1 MTDENKIDYS
11 TNGNGQRAIGKVG
24 SPSGKEATSDQFYFW
39 VDRNAL
45 VESTQIVRTSSNIG
59 GQEFRFFGLVEQ
71 VYRVSDKANISDE
84 WGATDG
90 NSEEDATFNGQGV
103 TYASARILRADPPV
117 FTPPLEQSKVYVC
130 GEDEAGLAYGSDENE
145 APLTLGKIK
154 NGGNVVAGSGQIDM
168 NYLIGVSGG
177 HMNVNGVAG
186 RGTKS
191 SFLLFTI
198 YMMLQEAERQAKKN
212 PGDPTRLQVVPIIL
226 NVKGY
231 DLFYIDRWNKNYD
244 PEKHAAAWAAMGIEY
259 PHPFTGAHFFAPQ
272 MPNADIS
279 VPTGSRGTVEAYSW
293 SLADIIEN
301 GLLMYLFASEDAEDM
316 NFSALVLDIE
326 SWLTEENVQSDGT
339 IKRKLR
345 NNPSA
350 HPQMPS
356 EKSTDGQNDG
366 GTAEN
371 NQKTFFS
378 FNSDSSPFNPEAVPQ
393 TFAEL
398 SIWVKNISQDTP
410 HQWDSHHTGTLRKL
424 HRRLI
429 KLLHEGKGVL
439 RRDDKKGKP
448 LNLVI
453 RQTSA
458 PIVVDLNSLA
468 KVPGLQRF
476 VVATIFNQLL
486 EDRTGLNSINGLVYL
501 VALDELNRFA
511 PRGAKDAITK
521 LIETLAAEMRS
532 MGIILLGAQQ
542 QASKVSER
550 VFENAGI
557 HVVGRSGSL
566 EMSQP
571 IWRFLNEKTR
581 AKAAILQADEKLLIQ
596 DSFREPMHVRVPFPA
611 WAMRSGEAQT
621 ESSQGSDASGD
632 DAPTAIITY

>member
-1 MTDENKIDYS
+1 MIDYIS
-11 TNGNGQRAIGKVG
+11 SSNGKRAIGKVG

-39 VDRNAL
+39 VDRTAL
-45 VESTQIVRTSSNIG
+45 VEATQIVHTSSNIG
-59 GQEFRFFGLVEQ
+59 GQEFRFFAIVEQ
-71 VYRVSDKANISDE
+71 VYRVSDKANIADE

-130 GEDEAGLAYGSDENE
+130 NDEETGLAYGSDENE

-154 NGGNVVAGSGQIDM
+154 NGGSVLAGSGQIDM

-198 YMMLQEAERQAKKN
+198 YMMLKEAERQAKEN
-212 PGDPTRLQVVPIIL
+212 PGDATRLQVVPIIL

-231 DLFYIDRWNKNYD
+231 DLFYIDRRNKNYNQ
-244 PEKHAAAWAAMGIEY
+244 EKHGAAWDAMGIEN
-259 PHPFTGAHFFAPQ
+259 PQPFTGTRFFAPQ

-279 VPTGSRGTVEAYSW
+279 VPTGSRGAVEAYSW
-293 SLADIIEN
+293 SLADIIES
-301 GLLMYLFASEDAEDM
+301 GLLMYLFASEDADDM

-326 SWLTEENVQSDGT
+326 SWLTQEDVQSDGT
-339 IKRKLR
+339 LKRKLR
-345 NNPSA
+345 NNSLLFSKNTSDKT
-350 HPQMPS
+350 S
-356 EKSTDGQNDG
+356 ENKNDG
-366 GTAEN
+366 DVAEN
-371 NQKTFFS
+371 EETSFQ
-378 FNSDSSPFNPEAVPQ
+378 FNSDSNNFDSNAVPQ
-393 TFAEL
+393 TFDQLAA
-398 SIWVKNISQDTP
+398 WVKNVSQAIP
-410 HQWDSHHTGTLRKL
+410 HQWNSHHTGTWRKL

-439 RRDDKKGKP
+439 RRTDIKGRP

-453 RQTSA
+453 RQNSA
-458 PIVVDLNSLA
+458 PIVIDLNSLA
-468 KVPGLQRF
+468 KVPSLQRF

-486 EDRTGLNSINGLVYL
+486 EDRTGPNAVNGLVYL

-511 PRGAKDAITK
+511 PRSAKDAITK
-521 LIETLAAEMRS
+521 LIETVAAEMRS
-532 MGIILLGAQQ
+532 VGIILLGAQQ
-542 QASKVSER
+542 QASKISER

-571 IWRFLNEKTR
+571 MWRFLNEKTR
-581 AKAAILQADEKLLIQ
+581 AKAAILQVDEKLLIQ
-596 DSFREPMHVRVPFPA
+596 DSFREPMHVRVPFPV
-611 WAMRSGEAQT
+611 WAMRPGEVQA
-621 ESSQGSDASGD
+621 EDIGNKNVAD
-632 DAPTAIITY
+632 DSPTPIITY

>member
-1 MTDENKIDYS
+1 MIEQNLIKDSQK
-11 TNGNGQRAIGKVG
+11 QHAIGKVG

-45 VESTQIVRTSSNIG
+45 VESTQIIRTSSIIG
-59 GQEFRFFGLVEQ
+59 GQEFRFFALVEQ
-71 VYRVSDKANISDE
+71 VFRVSDKANITDE

-90 NSEEDATFNGQGV
+90 NSEEEANFNSQGV

-117 FTPPLEQSKVYVC
+117 YTPPLEQSKVYVC
-130 GEDEAGLAYGSDENE
+130 DEKEAGLAYGSDENE

-191 SFLLFTI
+191 SFLMFTI
-198 YMMLQEAERQAKKN
+198 YMMLLEAERQAKET
-212 PGDPTRLQVVPIIL
+212 PGDPNRMQVVPIIL

-231 DLFYIDRWNKNYD
+231 DLFYIDRWNKNYN
-244 PEKHAAAWAAMGIEY
+244 PKKHADAWAAMGIE
-259 PHPFTGAHFFAPQ
+259 HPQPFNGTRFFAPQ

-293 SLADIIEN
+293 SLADIVEN
-301 GLLMYLFASEDAEDM
+301 GLLMYLFASEDTEDM

-326 SWLTEENVQSDGT
+326 SWLTQEDVQADGT
-339 IKRKLR
+339 LKRRLR
-345 NNPSA
+345 GNSFAPSKK
-350 HPQMPS
+350 MP
-356 EKSTDGQNDG
+356 EKAANDNNDG
-366 GTAEN
+366 DMEKDEQGA
-371 NQKTFFS
+371 S
-378 FNSDSSPFNPEAVPQ
+378 FQFNGDSSNFNPETIPQ

-398 SIWVKNISQDTP
+398 AAWVKNISQDLP
-410 HQWDSHHTGTLRKL
+410 HQWNSHHVGTWRKL

-429 KLLHEGKGVL
+429 KLIHEGKGVL
-439 RRDDKKGKP
+439 RLDDMKGKP

-453 RQTSA
+453 RQNSA
-458 PIVVDLNSLA
+458 PIVIDLNSLA

-486 EDRTGLNSINGLVYL
+486 EDRTGPNAVNGLVYL

-511 PRGAKDAITK
+511 PRNAKDAITK
-521 LIETLAAEMRS
+521 LIETVAAEMRS
-532 MGIILLGAQQ
+532 VGIILLGAQQ
-542 QASKVSER
+542 QASKISER

-571 IWRFLNEKTR
+571 MWRFLNEKTR
-581 AKAAILQADEKLLIQ
+581 AKAANLQSDEKLLIQ
-596 DSFREPMHVRVPFPA
+596 DSFREPMHIRVPFPV
-611 WAMRSGEAQT
+611 WAMRSVEAQAGIAKSN
-621 ESSQGSDASGD
+621 SSSE
-632 DAPTAIITY
+632 DAPASIITY

>member
-1 MTDENKIDYS
+1 MTDDLLINDS
-11 TNGNGQRAIGKVG
+11 TIGQHAIGKVG

-45 VESTQIVRTSSNIG
+45 VESTQIIRTSSIIG
-59 GQEFRFFGLVEQ
+59 GQEFRFFALVEQ
-71 VYRVSDKANISDE
+71 VYRVSDKANIADE

-90 NSEEDATFNGQGV
+90 NSEEEATFNGQGV
-103 TYASARILRADPPV
+103 TYASARILRADPAV

-130 GEDEAGLAYGSDENE
+130 NDDEAGLAYGSDENE

-154 NGGNVVAGSGQIDM
+154 NGGNVLAGSGQIDM

-191 SFLLFTI
+191 SFLLYTI
-198 YMMLQEAERQAKKN
+198 YMMLQEAERQAKEN

-231 DLFYIDRWNKNYD
+231 DLFYIDRWNKNYN
-244 PEKHAAAWAAMGIEY
+244 PEKHAAAWTAMGIEH
-259 PHPFTGAHFFAPQ
+259 PHPFTGVRFFAPQ

-279 VPTGSRGTVEAYSW
+279 VPTGSRGTVEAFSW
-293 SLADIIEN
+293 SLSDVIEN
-301 GLLMYLFASEDAEDM
+301 GLMMYLFASEDAEDM

-326 SWLTEENVQSDGT
+326 SWLTQEDVQPDGT
-339 IKRKLR
+339 LKRKLR
-345 NNPSA
+345 SNPLA
-350 HPQMPS
+350 FL
-356 EKSTDGQNDG
+356 
-366 GTAEN
+366 
-371 NQKTFFS
+371 QKTSQKAIQDKNVGAAEKDEQGTYFQ
-378 FNSDSSPFNPEAVPQ
+378 FNGNSANFNPDAVPQ
-393 TFAEL
+393 SFAEL
-398 SIWVKNISQDTP
+398 AAWVKNIYQEIP
-410 HQWDSHHTGTLRKL
+410 QQWNSHHTGTWRKL

-439 RRDDKKGKP
+439 RRDDLKGKP

-453 RQTSA
+453 RQNSA
-458 PIVVDLNSLA
+458 PIVIDLNSLA

-486 EDRTGLNSINGLVYL
+486 EDRTGPNAVNGLVYL

-521 LIETLAAEMRS
+521 LIETVAAEMRS
-532 MGIILLGAQQ
+532 VGIILLGAQQ
-542 QASKVSER
+542 QASKISER

-571 IWRFLNEKTR
+571 MWRFLNEKTR
-581 AKAAILQADEKLLIQ
+581 AKAAILQSDEKLLVQ
-596 DSFREPMHVRVPFPA
+596 DSFREPMHVRVPFPV
-611 WAMRSGEAQT
+611 WAMRSGEAQAG
-621 ESSQGSDASGD
+621 ESNSDEATD
-632 DAPTAIITY
+632 DTPTGLITY